1 MPNMNII
8 YESADTGGRTSG
20 TRAANNGLKK
30 SQATTPMRY
39 RDQTTTNT
47 ANATSGSGSGGG
59 TDTVELGGG
68 YVQPAFDW
76 AAYYAQLQAE
86 AQARADAAYDRNM
99 ARIASAY
106 NSASGNLKSNYNST
120 VGRLNAS
127 RDKSMGDVNR
137 DAERSLREAYVNN
150 MLTRKNLDQRLSAM
164 GYNGGA
170 TESTMANLENEYG
183 NSRTGINRTLNE
195 NMNNLNMTYGDNL
208 AAAEQSYNSAIA
220 NLDLQRMQLEMQ
232 AENARQNAMESAMSA
247 SFGTNSSYLSALQAA
262 LQNQSAYSYDPT
274 QATNDFVA
282 GNVQQAQPTSES
294 SDYAKWMAQQ
304 LLSSGN
310 NANNVQNYLLSKGYT
325 GQTIADIFRQLGVA

>member
-8 YESADTGGRTSG
+8 YESADTGGRTGG

-30 SQATTPMRY
+30 SQATTPVRY
-39 RDQTTTNT
+39 REQTTTNT
-47 ANATSGSGSGGG
+47 SKGSGGSGGSG
-59 TDTVELGGG
+59 TGTVDIGGG
-68 YVQPAFDW
+68 YSEPAFDW
-76 AAYYAQLQAE
+76 GAYYASLQAA
-86 AQARADAAYDRNM
+86 AQARADEAYERNM
-99 ARIASAY
+99 QRIASAY

-170 TESTMANLENEYG
+170 TESTMANLENQYG

-195 NMNNLNMTYGDNL
+195 NINNLNMTYGDNL

-262 LQNQSAYSYDPT
+262 LQNQAAYSYDPT

-294 SDYAKWMAQQ
+294 NNYAMWMAQQ
-304 LLSSGN
+304 LLGSGN
-310 NANNVQNYLLSKGYT
+310 NASNVQNYLLSKGYT